1 MNNCR
6 TASPRRGFSLI
17 ELLVV
22 IGVIMI
28 VISLVMPGL
37 SLTRAEAQRRVCQ
50 SEMRQLSLMVLLYC
64 DDNRAKF
71 PFPLAARPDGNFE
84 ASGGAV
90 WTPARATAVSRYWP
104 VAMFDDFGRTMYTD
118 ALLCAQDQSSVGS
131 RERTAAEMGI
141 PVSEVQEGVMR
152 GLSQSLLLD
161 WAALKQDME
170 QWDDRYLH
178 VSSVHDAVFAS
189 QKALLVEGEPLHEPG
204 YLHTVDQ
211 SGEYVTPLADPSRQ
225 RQMVSAL
232 DGSAHWQS
240 RADAVPG
247 VDVPGLFRQI
257 LTEGGL
263 PADQVELNIRQM
275 ERPSYYHF
283 TKDGVRGRD
292 W

>member
-1 MNNCR
+1 MDNCR
-6 TASPRRGFSLI
+6 TASRPRGFSLI

-22 IGVIMI
+22 IGVILI

-37 SLTRAEAQRRVCQ
+37 SLTRAEAQRSVCR
-50 SEMRQLSLMVLLYC
+50 SEMRQLSLMVLMYC

-71 PFPLAARPDGNFE
+71 PFPLSPRGDGNFE
-84 ASGGAV
+84 GGGRV
-90 WTPARATAVSRYWP
+90 WTPSRATAVSNYWP
-104 VAMFDDFGRTMYTD
+104 VAMFDDFGRSMYAD
-118 ALLCAQDQSSVGS
+118 ALLCAQDRSSVGS
-131 RERTAAEMGI
+131 RERTAAEMNI

-152 GLSQSLLLD
+152 GMSQSLLLD
-161 WAALKQDME
+161 WTALKQDME

-178 VSSVHDAVFAS
+178 VSSVHDAVFPS

-204 YLHTVDQ
+204 YVHTIDQ
-211 SGEYVTPLADPSRQ
+211 TGEYITPLADPSRQ
-225 RQMVSAL
+225 RHMVSAL
-232 DGSAHWQS
+232 DGSARWQS

-247 VDVPGLFRQI
+247 VNVPGLFRQI
-257 LTEGGL
+257 LTEAGV

-275 ERPSYYHF
+275 ERPSYYYF